1 MVGNLLNFQNM
12 ILVKLNKMIMDN
24 EVYIEYRDNEM
35 SDCKL
40 HKITETFDV
49 KVITKTI
56 TDVQLTTVNK

>member
-1 MVGNLLNFQNM
+1 M